1 MTQWIVLSCA
11 LGYLLG
17 SIPFGLVIGKVF
29 FQTDIR
35 TAGSKNLGGS
45 NAGRVLGAKACVAV
59 MTLDIMKVIIA
70 MGLASLLPGG
80 EGGMIAAGLCA
91 ALGHC
96 YPVFA
101 GFRGGKAVA
110 TTYGFFFGMMV
121 FGGYSPW
128 IFFLPLLAFLAIL
141 YVTKIVALASIGS
154 VLLATLYQW
163 LCAGFSG
170 IVCAM
175 LLFDALVIWR
185 HRKNLHR
192 VASHQENKIKWM

>member
-1 MTQWIVLSCA
+1 MLKWIFLSCA
-11 LGYLLG
+11 MGYLLG

-45 NAGRVLGAKACVAV
+45 NAGRVLGAKAGLAV
-59 MTLDIMKVIIA
+59 MMLDVLKVVMAI
-70 MGLASLLPGG
+70 GLAALLPGG
-80 EGGMIAAGLCA
+80 ESVMIAAGLTA

-96 YPVFA
+96 FPLFA
-101 GFRGGKAVA
+101 GFKGGKAVA
-110 TTYGFFFGMMV
+110 TTYGFFFGMML

-128 IFFLPLLAFLAIL
+128 IFFLPLLAFLGIL

-154 VLLATLYQW
+154 VLLITLYQW
-163 LCAGFSG
+163 ICTGFSG

-175 LLFDALVIWR
+175 LLFDALIIWR
-185 HRKNLHR
+185 HRGNIR
-192 VASHQENKIKWM
+192 RIASHQENKIKWM